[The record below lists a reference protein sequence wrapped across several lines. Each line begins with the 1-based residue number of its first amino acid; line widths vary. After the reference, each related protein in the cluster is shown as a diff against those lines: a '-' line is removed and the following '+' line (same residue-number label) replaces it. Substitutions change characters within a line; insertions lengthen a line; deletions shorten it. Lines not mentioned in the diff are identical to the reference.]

1 MRPHVQIEINGGEAN
16 SNALKI
22 KEIDLP
28 KQQTDLSVLKSQLR
42 RHTRVITKE
51 DGEIYHKSRR
61 VWNGLVDKKPLY
73 IVKVSG
79 VADVIRC
86 VKWAVSN
93 DIPLSVRSGGHS
105 GAGLSVVNDG
115 LVIDMSPMKGV
126 RVDLQ
131 KNTARAESGVLLGE
145 FDHETLA
152 FGLATTAGSVSHTGL
167 IGMTLGGGVGWLARK
182 YGLTIDNVLTFDI
195 VLADGSFLTVSKQ
208 SHPDLFWALRGA
220 GPNFGV
226 VTSIEY
232 QLYPV
237 DCVLSGA
244 LFYNVEDAAEMLRF
258 VLKFNETAPADL
270 TVYCHLLTKSENK
283 KILAVMFS
291 YIGKK
296 EDGEKLIKPLVEHG
310 KPFLTNIK
318 YIPYEELQKSGDG
331 LSPPFRKYFVKTGCV
346 HQFCDEIIDILLDA
360 YKEVPSSLSW
370 ISITQLGGKIKEVDP
385 TDSAYPMRPA
395 EYSIEI
401 MSSWTEEDPYIRDI
415 NIQWTM
421 NLFDQLQGWLIGVY
435 SNFMGVDEVGTSSEQ
450 SNPVKQAFGV
460 NLNRL
465 KTIKQKYDP
474 HNVFRC
480 NINITPSGK

>member
-1 MRPHVQIEINGGEAN
+1 MRSVHIEINGGESN
-16 SNALKI
+16 STPLKI
-22 KEIDLP
+22 QEIQMS
-28 KQQTDLSVLKSQLR
+28 KQQTELSSLKALLR
-42 RHTRVITKE
+42 RPTHVITKE

-61 VWNGLVDKKPLY
+61 VWNGLADKKPLY

-86 VKWAVSN
+86 VKWAVAN

-105 GAGLSVVNDG
+105 GAGLCVVNDG
-115 LVIDMSPMKGV
+115 LVIDMENMKGV
-126 RVDLQ
+126 RVDPQ
-131 KNTARAESGVLLGE
+131 NNTARAESGVLLGE

-182 YGLTIDNVLTFDI
+182 YGLTIDSVLSFDI
-195 VLADGSFLTVSKQ
+195 VLADGRFLTVSKE

-237 DCVLSGA
+237 DYVLSGA
-244 LFYNVEDAAEMLRF
+244 LFYHIEDAADVLRF
-258 VLKFNETAPADL
+258 VLKFNETAPNDL
-270 TVYCHLLTKSENK
+270 TVYCHLLTKANNK
-283 KILAVMFS
+283 KTLAVMFS

-296 EDGEKLIKPLVEHG
+296 EDGERITKPLVEHG

-318 YIPYEELQKSGDG
+318 YIPYEEMQKAGDD

-346 HQFCDEIIDILLDA
+346 HQFCDEIVDILLDA
-360 YKEVPSSLSW
+360 FKEAPSALSW
-370 ISITQLGGKIKEVDP
+370 ISITQVGGKIKEVDP
-385 TDSAYPMRPA
+385 TDTAYPMRPA

-421 NLFDQLQGWLIGVY
+421 GLFDQLQGWLIGVY
-435 SNFMGVDEVGTSSEQ
+435 SNFMGVDELDTSE
-450 SNPVKQAFGV
+450 PVKQAFGV

-474 HNVFRC
+474 NNIFRS